1 MSDWKT
7 LRIMA
12 AALRHRAD
20 GMRSAVIREEL
31 HRNAREWEQ
40 LADAEEQCG
49 DDIAEEIDTAFEC
62 RVAPP
67 LIVRWANIYGD
78 GCAAFYRTTD
88 DAKCNAS
95 NAVRVAVK
103 LQEVTDDE

>member
-7 LRIMA
+7 LRILA
-12 AALRHRAD
+12 AALRHKAD
-20 GMRSAVIREEL
+20 GMRSAVIRGEL

-49 DDIAEEIDTAFEC
+49 DDIAEEIDTAFAG
-62 RVAPP
+62 RVTPP
-67 LIVRWANIYGD
+67 LLVRWANIYDD
-78 GCAAFYRTTD
+78 GCAAFYRSVD

-95 NAVRVAVK
+95 DAVRVAVK
-103 LQEVTDDE
+103 IQEVSGE